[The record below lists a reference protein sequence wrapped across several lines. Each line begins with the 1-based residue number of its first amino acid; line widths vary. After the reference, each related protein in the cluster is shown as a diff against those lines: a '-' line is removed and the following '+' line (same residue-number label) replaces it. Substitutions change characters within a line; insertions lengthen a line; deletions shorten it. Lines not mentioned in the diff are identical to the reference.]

1 MSSYLEG
8 LRYRFPRFPWHYR
21 RGYAQRMERVQ
32 CNMTFPYTINIL
44 ICYIYRVIYIYM
56 CIYIMCTCIYIYILL
71 LWCRMV
77 LVGFAKPLPSTEI
90 IDRFGAN
97 RTYLWG
103 AEDMNS
109 VQRQKKCF
117 WTFGYIYIYTF
128 PSLYLSI
135 VIIGVIITSEKCW

>member
-21 RGYAQRMERVQ
+21 RGYAQKMERVQ

-44 ICYIYRVIYIYM
+44 ICYIYTAIYIYM
-56 CIYIMCTCIYIYILL
+56 CIYIYILCTYIYYIFILL
-71 LWCRMV
+71 LWCRMGM
-77 LVGFAKPLPSTEI
+77 VGFAKPLPGTEI

-97 RTYLWG
+97 KPYLRG

-109 VQRQKKCF
+109 GQRQKNV
-117 WTFGYIYIYTF
+117 FGYIYIF

-135 VIIGVIITSEKCW
+135 IIIGVIITSEKCW